1 MSQTKFT
8 RREIIKQGGLALTAL
23 ALPFPLTTFTKF
35 NRMTDNKNFDVIIIG
50 GSYAGLSSAMALG
63 RSLRNVLIIDSGKP
77 CNRYTPHSHNFITQD
92 GAVPGEIAA
101 KAKEQVLQYDTVKFF
116 EGYATKGKKTEN
128 GFEIAVQSG
137 ERFSA
142 KKLVFATGVK
152 DVFPDIKGFEECWGK
167 TVIHCPYCHGYEF
180 KGGKTAIIANG
191 DKAFHLAS
199 LVNNLTDKIT
209 IVTGGKAD
217 FKDVQSA
224 KLKNHQIN
232 IVEKAVKAIQHQN
245 GSMTALIFADGTK
258 ENFGAAYA
266 AIPFEQHCKIPE
278 MLGCELTEQGYIKVD
293 MFQKTTVPGIYA
305 CGDNASPMRS
315 VANAVATGSLV
326 GAMVNNEM
334 TEEEF

>member
-1 MSQTKFT
+1 
-8 RREIIKQGGLALTAL
+8 
-23 ALPFPLTTFTKF
+23 
-35 NRMTDNKNFDVIIIG
+35 
-50 GSYAGLSSAMALG
+50 
-63 RSLRNVLIIDSGKP
+63 
-77 CNRYTPHSHNFITQD
+77 
-92 GAVPGEIAA
+92 
-101 KAKEQVLQYDTVKFF
+101 VKFF

-128 GFEIAVQSG
+128 GFEITIQSG
-137 ERFSA
+137 EQFSA

-245 GSMTALIFADGTK
+245 GSITALIFADGTK

-266 AIPFEQHCKIPE
+266 AIPFEQHCKIPLD
-278 MLGCELTEQGYIKVD
+278 LGCEVIETGLIKVD

-305 CGDNASPMRS
+305 CGDNANPLRS
-315 VANAVATGSLV
+315 VANAVASGNLAGS
-326 GAMVNNEM
+326 MVNKEL